1 MKHTFKIALIATAL
15 SAPAPL
21 IPAMAATPDTSG
33 KIEMTMYKDPTC
45 SCCEAY
51 AAYLEKEGPFK
62 VKLIPTNDLAQ
73 VSSSLGV
80 PEKLQGC
87 HAIKVGQYVID
98 GFVPVNTLKK
108 FLIAL
113 PQNITGLSV
122 PGMPMG
128 APGMGGEKMEPW
140 TIYAFTKG
148 SQETPVY
155 AVE

>member
-1 MKHTFKIALIATAL
+1 MKRNFQIAAIAMAL
-15 SAPAPL
+15 AAPAPL
-21 IPAMAATPDTSG
+21 MPVMAATPDTTD
-33 KIEMTMYKDPTC
+33 KIEMTMYKNPTC

-73 VSSSLGV
+73 VSTSLGV
-80 PEKLQGC
+80 PDSLQGC
-87 HAIKVGQYVID
+87 HAIKVGPYVID
-98 GFVPVNTLKK
+98 GFVPINTLKK
-108 FLIAL
+108 FLIAQ

-148 SQETPVY
+148 STETPVY

>member
-1 MKHTFKIALIATAL
+1 MKRTYQIAAIAVAL
-15 SAPAPL
+15 AAPAPL
-21 IPAMAATPDTSG
+21 MPAMAATPAEAG
-33 KIEMTMYKDPTC
+33 KIEMTMYKNPTC

-62 VKLIPTNDLAQ
+62 INLIPTNDLAQ
-73 VSSSLGV
+73 VSNSLGV

-87 HAIKVGQYVID
+87 HAIKVGPHVID
-98 GFVPVNTLKK
+98 GFVPINTLKK
-108 FLIAL
+108 FLLAQ

-128 APGMGGEKMEPW
+128 APGMGGGKMEPW

-148 SQETPVY
+148 SQDTPVY

>member
-1 MKHTFKIALIATAL
+1 MKRTIRLATLVALITLPLPAIA
-15 SAPAPL
+15 APIQAV
-21 IPAMAATPDTSG
+21 
-33 KIEMTMYKDPTC
+33 MYKNPTC

-51 AAYLEKEGPFK
+51 AAYLEQNGSFK
-62 VKLIPTNDLAQ
+62 VTLIPTNDLAQ
-73 VSSSLGV
+73 VSNSLGV

-87 HAIKVGQYVID
+87 HAIKVGEHVID
-98 GFVPVNTLKK
+98 GFVPINTVKK
-108 FLIAL
+108 FLST
-113 PQNITGLSV
+113 PPRFTGLSV

>member
-1 MKHTFKIALIATAL
+1 MKLTLPVVALALALAT
-15 SAPAPL
+15 PL
-21 IPAMAATPDTSG
+21 PAMADP
-33 KIEMTMYKDPTC
+33 IPMTMYKNPTC

-51 AAYLEKEGPFK
+51 AAYLEETGLFK
-62 VKLIPTNDLAQ
+62 VALIPTNDLAQ
-73 VSSSLGV
+73 VSTSLGV

-87 HAIKVGQYVID
+87 HAIKAGPYVID
-98 GFVPVNTLKK
+98 GFVPINTLKK
-108 FLIAL
+108 FLIAQ

-148 SQETPVY
+148 SQDATVY

>member
-1 MKHTFKIALIATAL
+1 MKHLTQTLLTAVAFA
-15 SAPAPL
+15 APMPMM
-21 IPAMAATPDTSG
+21 PAMAATADMPG
-33 KIEMTMYKDPTC
+33 MIEMTMYKNPTC

-62 VKLIPTNDLAQ
+62 VNMIPSNDLAQ
-73 VSSSLGV
+73 VSTSLGV
-80 PEKLQGC
+80 PDSLQGC
-87 HAIKVGQYVID
+87 HAIKVGAYVID

-108 FLIAL
+108 FLIAQ
-113 PQNITGLSV
+113 PQNITGLAV

-148 SQETPVY
+148 STETPVY